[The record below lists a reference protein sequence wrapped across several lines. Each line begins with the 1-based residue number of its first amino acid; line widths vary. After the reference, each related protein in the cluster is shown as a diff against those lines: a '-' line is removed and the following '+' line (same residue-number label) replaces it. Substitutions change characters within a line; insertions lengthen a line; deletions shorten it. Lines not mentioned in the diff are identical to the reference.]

1 MLFDSHAHAHFNAYK
16 NDSDEVIQRA
26 LDKGV
31 QMVLVGTQIDTSRKA
46 IVTAEKYDG
55 VWASVGL
62 HPIHLEEGY
71 FDLNEDPTPLVD
83 ASSAG
88 HGPTPE
94 GINTAGF
101 RRRAEVF
108 DKEKYRGLALSSK
121 KVVAIGETGLDYYRL
136 EGDEARQEAV
146 KEKQRQIFK
155 EQAELAAELD
165 LALIVHC
172 RDGSTPLTT
181 TMSPLNGAH
190 GEVLEI
196 LKLVK
201 SKYRTLRGV
210 IHCFTG
216 TPEEGERY
224 LDFGFY
230 ISFPGIITFS
240 KNWDEFIK
248 SIPVDKILVET
259 DCPYLTP
266 VPYRGQR
273 NEPAYVKYTA
283 RRLADIKG
291 LTFEEIALVTAKN
304 AGKIFSIKII

>member
-16 NDSDEVIQRA
+16 NDSDEVIKRA
-26 LDKGV
+26 LDKSV

-46 IVTAEKYDG
+46 IETAERFDG

-71 FDLNEDPTPLVD
+71 FDPNEDPAPEPPVGATVRGKPH
-83 ASSAG
+83 SS
-88 HGPTPE
+88 
-94 GINTAGF
+94 F
-101 RRRAEVF
+101 QRRAEIF
-108 DKEKYRGLALSSK
+108 DKEKYKQLALSSK

-136 EGDEARQEAV
+136 EGDKARREGA

-155 EQAELAAELD
+155 EQTELAAELD

-181 TMSPLNGAH
+181 TMSLPNGAH
-190 GEVLEI
+190 GEVLQI
-196 LKLVK
+196 LKSVK
-201 SKYRTLRGV
+201 AKYPTLRGV

-216 TPEEGERY
+216 TSEEGERY

-230 ISFPGIITFS
+230 ISFPGIITFA
-240 KNWDEFIK
+240 KNWDAFIR
-248 SIPVDKILVET
+248 SMTSDKILVET

-266 VPYRGQR
+266 VPHRGKR
-273 NEPAYVKYTA
+273 NEPAYVEFTVRHLANIRGISFDEAASITTA
-283 RRLADIKG
+283 N
-291 LTFEEIALVTAKN
+291 AK
-304 AGKIFSIKII
+304 KLFRV